1 MNKKLVGIIIFII
14 LIIAIVGIKFFQDKS
29 VEQPEEAYYVDVYIA
44 TGGGKEGFCKDERV
58 LEIMRTKYGV
68 NPIYDS
74 WSNGRVCVDPLITK
88 DGIQYDALF
97 CSDQRF
103 YDYYKLPA
111 DKEKGEADR
120 YKVLDGGLTLNTPI
134 VLYSWAETTDALIN
148 EGIVTVEDNVY
159 YVTDMNKLLDYAFEG
174 KKWSDIGVDMPYRS
188 INIGSTDPVKSSPG
202 ATYYGL
208 LISILAGGTV
218 NEQSFE
224 SILPELKTFYDNS
237 GYMNNA
243 PADLF
248 DRFVKTGMGGEP
260 LIVDYE
266 KSIVE
271 FATKH
276 PDGFDQIKDQIR
288 ILYPKPTIWNSHC
301 IETFTDKGNLFY
313 AAFEDPEIQQ
323 IAWDKYGFR
332 TGTVVGNYDVNSVG
346 IKGIPQTITSTVPGL
361 RIDMYDRLMEYLG
374 EN

>member
-1 MNKKLVGIIIFII
+1 MNKKLVGVIIFVI
-14 LIIAIVGIKFFQDKS
+14 LIIAIVGIKFFQDKT
-29 VEQPEEAYYVDVYIA
+29 VEVPEEASYVDVYIA
-44 TGGGKEGFCKDERV
+44 TGGGKEGFIKDERV
-58 LEIMRTKYGV
+58 LEIMRTKYGI
-68 NPIYDS
+68 NPVYDS
-74 WSNGRVCVDPLITK
+74 WSNGKVCVEPLVREDGTK
-88 DGIQYDALF
+88 YDVLF

-134 VLYSWAETTDALIN
+134 VLYSWGEITDAFVK
-148 EGIVTVEDNVY
+148 EGIVTVEDGVY
-159 YVTDMNKLLDYAFEG
+159 YVTDMNKLLNYAFEG
-174 KKWSDIGVDMPYRS
+174 KKWSDIGVDMPYRN
-188 INIGSTDPVKSSPG
+188 INIGSTDPVNSSPG

-218 NEQSFE
+218 NEQNYE
-224 SILPELKTFYDNS
+224 SILPQLKDYYNNS

-248 DRFVKTGMGGEP
+248 DRFLKTGMGGEP

-266 KSIVE
+266 KSLVE
-271 FATKH
+271 FAIKH
-276 PDGFDQIKDQIR
+276 PDGYNQIKDQIR

-301 IETFTDKGNLFY
+301 IETFTENGNKYY

-332 TGTVVGNYDVNSVG
+332 TGTVVGNYDVKSVG
-346 IKGIPQTITSTVPGL
+346 IDGIPQTITSTVPGL
-361 RIDMYDRLMEYLG
+361 RMDMYNRLMEYLG
-374 EN
+374 E